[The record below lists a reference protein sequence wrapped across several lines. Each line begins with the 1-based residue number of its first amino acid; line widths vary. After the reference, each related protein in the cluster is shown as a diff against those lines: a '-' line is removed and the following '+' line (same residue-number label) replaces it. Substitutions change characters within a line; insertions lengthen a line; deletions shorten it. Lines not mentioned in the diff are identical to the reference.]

1 MVGTGSGT
9 GIRIDGDTVQIIGAT
24 LSKFTTAFSTTATP
38 QNVALHDFRITDAS
52 AFAPSASAS
61 VKVYSGLGTDGLGN
75 QAPGT
80 IPEFT
85 LTDEEV
91 ARINAGALYEPDSIE
106 PGYNLQQAM
115 RAILATQ
122 TGLVSGADQNAP
134 VFTDVNQRGARVT
147 AQTTGAGNRT
157 AVTINVDDIP

>member
-1 MVGTGSGT
+1 MAGTFQ
-9 GIRIDGDTVQIIGAT
+9 QI
-24 LSKFTTAFSTTATP
+24 
-38 QNVALHDFRITDAS
+38 N
-52 AFAPSASAS
+52 
-61 VKVYSGLGTDGLGN
+61 GLLTSNGN